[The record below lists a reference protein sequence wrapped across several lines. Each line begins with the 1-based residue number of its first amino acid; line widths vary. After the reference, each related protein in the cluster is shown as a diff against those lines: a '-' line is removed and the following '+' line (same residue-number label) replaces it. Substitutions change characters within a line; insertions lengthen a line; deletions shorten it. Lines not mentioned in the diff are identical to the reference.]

1 MWKRVSSMVLILV
14 VVAGAVGAA
23 GEEPPDPRA
32 SAAFV
37 GDRVRLRMTGERD
50 LLTGKVLEIDGA
62 ALVLAR
68 GREGGVPGPL
78 GSDGVLRVPLASL
91 ERLEVVR
98 GRRNR
103 AGMGAAI
110 GFVPG
115 ALFGGTVGLYIA
127 CSEQVGCS
135 PVGPVLVGGLLGGAA
150 TGALGALIGLA
161 IRTDRWQ
168 AIPLGDSAAGR
179 KATVG
184 IGLSPVSGRGFQVG
198 LSVGF

>member
-1 MWKRVSSMVLILV
+1 MGKRVPSMVLILV
-14 VVAGAVGAA
+14 VVASAVGAA
-23 GEEPPDPRA
+23 GEEPPDPST
-32 SAAFV
+32 SAAVV
-37 GDRVRLRMTGERD
+37 GDRVRLRMTGERR

-68 GREGGVPGPL
+68 GREGGT
-78 GSDGVLRVPLASL
+78 LRVPFASL
-91 ERLEVVR
+91 ERLEVAG

-103 AGMGAAI
+103 AGTGAAI

-127 CSEQVGCS
+127 CSEQVRCS

-150 TGALGALIGLA
+150 TGALGALMGLA

-168 AIPLGDSAAGR
+168 AVPLGESAAGR

>member
-1 MWKRVSSMVLILV
+1 MGKRASSMVLILV
-14 VVAGAVGAA
+14 VVASGVGAA
-23 GEEPPDPRA
+23 AEEPADPRA
-32 SAAFV
+32 SAVV

-68 GREGGVPGPL
+68 GRA
-78 GSDGVLRVPLASL
+78 GVLRVPLASL
-91 ERLEVVR
+91 DRLEVAR
-98 GRRNR
+98 GRRHR

-115 ALFGGTVGLYIA
+115 ALFAGTVAWYIS
-127 CSEQVGCS
+127 CTEQVRCG
-135 PVGPVLVGGLLGGAA
+135 PVGPILVGGLLGGAA
-150 TGALGALIGLA
+150 TGALGALVGLA
-161 IRTDRWQ
+161 IRSDRWQ
-168 AIPLGDSAAGR
+168 AVPLGESAAGR

>member
-1 MWKRVSSMVLILV
+1 
-14 VVAGAVGAA
+14 
-23 GEEPPDPRA
+23 
-32 SAAFV
+32 
-37 GDRVRLRMTGERD
+37 MTGERD

-68 GREGGVPGPL
+68 GRA
-78 GSDGVLRVPLASL
+78 GVLRVPLASL
-91 ERLEVVR
+91 DRLEVAR
-98 GRRNR
+98 GRRHR

-115 ALFGGTVGLYIA
+115 ALFAGTVAWYIS
-127 CSEQVGCS
+127 CTEQVRCG
-135 PVGPVLVGGLLGGAA
+135 PVGPILVGGLLGGAA
-150 TGALGALIGLA
+150 TGALGALAGLA
-161 IRTDRWQ
+161 IRSDRWQ
-168 AIPLGDSAAGR
+168 AIPLGESAAGR